1 MRVCAFQSKK
11 DCFVCEE
18 KQCFLHKRTHT
29 PRHQPLHTQPNL
41 HRAHVAL
48 QQSCEREKDSLFFS
62 LSVFSLPFP
71 KLQSTHQNSTLLF
84 FSHCTLHTHTHM
96 NAHTLTLVFPRKRK
110 HRELV
115 KSVLSKSFFCFVV
128 CVCVSL
134 PWRVF
139 NANDVISFPPPMHF
153 GRRRPFALALFF
165 RLSGCLSAA
174 NKVEQET
181 DKTKKKR
188 EKGGN
193 PLTKAQI
200 RVEEQEQQTTTTRK
214 KERESKAQSEK
225 LWFLSLLL
233 LSLLFAP
240 ASSRE
245 RISSALCLSFL
256 QEKEKSKR
264 LFDLLVL
271 ISLLCLSRRIVFSLL
286 FERASERETDAQ
298 QQQQQK
304 F

>member
-1 MRVCAFQSKK
+1 
-11 DCFVCEE
+11 
-18 KQCFLHKRTHT
+18 
-29 PRHQPLHTQPNL
+29 
-41 HRAHVAL
+41 
-48 QQSCEREKDSLFFS
+48 
-62 LSVFSLPFP
+62 
-71 KLQSTHQNSTLLF
+71 
-84 FSHCTLHTHTHM
+84 
-96 NAHTLTLVFPRKRK
+96 
-110 HRELV
+110 
-115 KSVLSKSFFCFVV
+115 
-128 CVCVSL
+128 
-134 PWRVF
+134 
-139 NANDVISFPPPMHF
+139 MHF

-200 RVEEQEQQTTTTRK
+200 RVEEQEQQTTTRK
-214 KERESKAQSEK
+214 KRERAKRKAKSSGF
-225 LWFLSLLL
+225 FLSLSCCLL